1 MSASL
6 HFLVEQRSDE
16 VLYVVDAGQALHFR
30 ALFSAARAAGWTRS
44 RDREMTKREGGGEAT
59 LRHVRFGLV
68 ANADGKRMR
77 SSGGETVALA
87 ALLDAARDVMESSL
101 AAQRAAGAAPPALV
115 EPWPLEVSFVYRYI
129 PRESC
134 SQFDSLP
141 LTYLT
146 KSTSP
151 PALVP
156 GARGRSA
163 CTVAE
168 RLAYDSVRYAE
179 LRQSRAA
186 NYTFELDRVLAADGD
201 TNVYVQYTHARICSI
216 LRRADARVAGGDC
229 IGAIHGRSSRSD
241 CTPSGADPA
250 ENVRGT
256 FDGDGGGA
264 GGARV
269 RLEHAAEVALAS
281 ELLRYG
287 EVVASAE
294 AALAPHH
301 LCELLHSVS
310 ARVSSFLS
318 QCHVLPKESCAGGG
332 TGGSGDGS
340 GDGARCLT
348 EDATTASR
356 LVLIDATAVTMR
368 GLMKL
373 LGITPVERL

>member
-141 LTYLT
+141 LTSLT
-146 KSTSP
+146 ID
-151 PALVP
+151 A
-156 GARGRSA
+156 
-163 CTVAE
+163 
-168 RLAYDSVRYAE
+168 
-179 LRQSRAA
+179 RQSLLR
-186 NYTFELDRVLAADGD
+186 LGV
-201 TNVYVQYTHARICSI
+201 
-216 LRRADARVAGGDC
+216 LRRAR
-229 IGAIHGRSSRSD
+229 GAAVGPRPRRQRRL
-241 CTPSGADPA
+241 
-250 ENVRGT
+250 E
-256 FDGDGGGA
+256 GGGR
-264 GGARV
+264 RV
-269 RLEHAAEVALAS
+269 
-281 ELLRYG
+281 
-287 EVVASAE
+287 
-294 AALAPHH
+294 
-301 LCELLHSVS
+301 
-310 ARVSSFLS
+310 
-318 QCHVLPKESCAGGG
+318 
-332 TGGSGDGS
+332 
-340 GDGARCLT
+340 
-348 EDATTASR
+348 
-356 LVLIDATAVTMR
+356 
-368 GLMKL
+368 
-373 LGITPVERL
+373 